1 MPTPGAG
8 DAGRLGRA
16 GSPPGRGSHSLGTQA
31 DHLAKEIARLVRRC
45 DRNTRDALAGSPA
58 SARKLAERVRALARL
73 CQTLDAHLRGNQAME
88 YRRQAEE
95 MVRRAT
101 LAADAFAADQ
111 YRAAAQSLES
121 QAAVCEELART
132 RERFHAE
139 VARILAALSNLRSR
153 IVSMLASPTAAIGQ
167 IDRTADELADLDG
180 ASGHVP
186 GQRAPG
192 AAASLALKPFPV
204 REAASAGT
212 WPANGHPR
220 CSWAACRPRCRPSAQ
235 GAHLHLGH
243 QRLDL
248 GTGAEPGAED
258 CRVRRA
264 RGHSPAQQHL
274 RRQAAHH
281 PQGQPADEAIAG
293 THGAHQLNRRWL
305 RVEELRAVGQ
315 HGPLGAE

>member
-1 MPTPGAG
+1 MFGGMIRGLILAMLVLMGAVLTLTLMKAAVAVLISLVVFIAPFVFLYWLLSHLPLWGSHRHAPRPVPTPWR
-8 DAGRLGRA
+8 GRRWA
-16 GSPPGRGSHSLGTQA
+16 PRPRWQPRPEEEATRWVRQA

-132 RERFHAE
+132 RERLHAE

-167 IDRTADELADLDG
+167 IDRTADELADLEAQVDTFQDSVRQVLQQ
-180 ASGHVP
+180 ASH
-186 GQRAPG
+186 
-192 AAASLALKPFPV
+192 
-204 REAASAGT
+204 
-212 WPANGHPR
+212 
-220 CSWAACRPRCRPSAQ
+220 
-235 GAHLHLGH
+235 
-243 QRLDL
+243 
-248 GTGAEPGAED
+248 
-258 CRVRRA
+258 
-264 RGHSPAQQHL
+264 
-274 RRQAAHH
+274 
-281 PQGQPADEAIAG
+281 
-293 THGAHQLNRRWL
+293 
-305 RVEELRAVGQ
+305 
-315 HGPLGAE
+315 